1 MNADLSMTAI
11 GVMTSGLCGLLAVFL
26 LAVRGPLRPAN
37 RFLAGFLLLTAVD
50 VVGWAWRLF
59 PVGLQEWLIF
69 RQPLGW
75 FQAPLFYAYALALC
89 FPERSA
95 RPHLIGGVAAVAVS
109 ALSLAP
115 RALAMASG
123 APFDTDLDLV
133 ANSLAGEAQYYAYAA
148 AMVVL
153 LIRYRQTYRRTRS
166 NPDDRTFA
174 WLATVVGVSLTAHAL
189 VFAKSLAGV
198 AEHAALYS
206 ALNVVVALIAVSLTC
221 ALTLTAL
228 FRQDLFLG
236 VAPEPDLPARADPP
250 PASVPFPSSPDD
262 PDRIAVRRLEAF
274 MAAHEPF
281 LDPSLTVRGLAR
293 RLGMGQ
299 RELSVLINQ
308 RMGVHFFDFV
318 NRYRVDKAAALL
330 ADPALAEANV
340 LEIALQSGFNTKSS
354 FNAAFSRHRGETPTA
369 HRRRAR
375 GGA

>member
-1 MNADLSMTAI
+1 MSSDLLMTAI
-11 GVMTSGLCGLLAVFL
+11 GVMTSGLCLLLAVFL

-50 VVGWAWRLF
+50 LVGWAWRLF
-59 PVGLQEWLIF
+59 PAGLQEGLIF

-75 FQAPLFYAYALALC
+75 LQAPLFYAYVLALC
-89 FPERSA
+89 FPG
-95 RPHLIGGVAAVAVS
+95 RPVRAHLVGGVAAVAVS

-123 APFDTDLDLV
+123 AAFHGNLDLI
-133 ANSLAGEAQYYAYAA
+133 ANSVAGHVQYYAYAA
-148 AMVVL
+148 AIIL
-153 LIRYRQTYRRTRS
+153 LLVRYRQTYRRTRS
-166 NPDDRTFA
+166 NPDDVTFA
-174 WLATVVGVSLTAHAL
+174 WLAAVVGVSLAAHSL
-189 VFAKSLAGV
+189 VLAKSVAGLTER
-198 AEHAALYS
+198 ADAYS
-206 ALNVVVALIAVSLTC
+206 ALDAVVGLVAVAISC

-228 FRQDLFLG
+228 VRQDLFLG
-236 VAPEPDLPARADPP
+236 AAPEPDVPARPEAPAPSAPPDP
-250 PASVPFPSSPDD
+250 AEAAT
-262 PDRIAVRRLEAF
+262 IARLNAF
-274 MAAHEPF
+274 MIAHEPF

-318 NRYRVDKAAALL
+318 NRYRIDKAAALL
-330 ADPALAEANV
+330 ADPTLADASV

-369 HRRRAR
+369 HRQRAR
-375 GGA
+375 SAV